1 MAESRSGA
9 IYYKRARFLTHL
21 PLDRLYTRSHSW
33 LLEVRPG
40 VWRVG
45 LTQFASRM
53 LGDVVEFGFSVRGG
67 ETVAVGQ
74 SAGWIEGFKAVSDI
88 YCVAAGEFLGANPA
102 LDSDITLIDS
112 KPYGGGWLYEV
123 AGAPDPEAVDVKGY
137 VAILDATIDKMIESR
152 HDEHNHEEGHE

>member
-1 MAESRSGA
+1 MLSGRLERCGSPGARPRSCRISPRWCRLWIPFRRGPMAESRSA
-9 IYYKRARFLTHL
+9 TIYYKRARFLTHL
-21 PLDRLYTRSHSW
+21 PQARLYTKSHGW

-88 YCVAAGEFLGANPA
+88 YCVAAGEFLRANPA
-102 LDSDITLIDS
+102 
-112 KPYGGGWLYEV
+112 
-123 AGAPDPEAVDVKGY
+123 
-137 VAILDATIDKMIESR
+137 
-152 HDEHNHEEGHE
+152 